1 MYIGSNLWNHI
12 GGLVHVA
19 WRRFLIESLNIWFN
33 KCIAAIYLVTKRF
46 SRLDK
51 DCYVLITNI
60 MSKCIYFYL
69 RLLISFAWSLVI
81 FILLAQYVSLCTCFG
96 ICWST
101 NMQIYNY
108 IWLSWF
114 SCDLSSLS
122 SALQLAPQ
130 LGYFILHV

>member
-69 RLLISFAWSLVI
+69 RLLISFAWSLVNKKKKKVKRLI
-81 FILLAQYVSLCTCFG
+81 DGKASLH
-96 ICWST
+96 
-101 NMQIYNY
+101 
-108 IWLSWF
+108 
-114 SCDLSSLS
+114 SLS
-122 SALQLAPQ
+122 ASSIKSIINSLQKTTALGVWWLLRGAEN
-130 LGYFILHV
+130 ICSN